1 MIKLIIWKKKKGK
14 RRDAQR
20 AATLRAVEQI
30 ESLGYIDN
38 PYEINAGVPR
48 TGIHMAKY
56 LSRQAQKTS
65 ESNGK
70 TRIEFHGI
78 DEIPKNKKEKSH
90 EKRI

>member
-1 MIKLIIWKKKKGK
+1 MIKLIIWKKKRGK

-38 PYEINAGVPR
+38 PYEIACGVPR
-48 TGIHMAKY
+48 VGIHMAKY
-56 LSRQAQKTS
+56 LSRQALKTS
-65 ESNGK
+65 ESNEK

-78 DEIPKNKKEKSH
+78 DEIPKK
-90 EKRI
+90 